1 MAGNDRPLNGLLL
14 KEIAMRSYWAAALV
28 LVMISAPA
36 WAESPLAHVNVYASG
51 KDGYHTFRIPAIE
64 VAPDGTLLAFAEA
77 RKFNAGDPGYDNNEI
92 DLVCKRS
99 TDNGRTWSAME
110 VIEHAGE
117 RWSAAN
123 PATAVDRQTG
133 QVWLLYLRCKPG
145 RSTDTARPGTDDNQ
159 VLARWSAD
167 IGRTWSAPIDLTA
180 ATRDMKD
187 PQWRTTVV
195 GPGGMIQD
203 SKGRLV
209 AAAWRYAPFGVFAI
223 FSEDHGHTWHRGQ
236 MVPNSKNL
244 KGNENQVVELSDGRI
259 LMDFRNEGSPGRWMS
274 ESRDGGRTWSEPRV
288 GLPVTPVCCAI
299 ERYTLKSA
307 GDDRDRILWTGPK
320 GPDRHNLVARVSYD
334 EGRTFSSQRPIA
346 NEPAAYSD
354 LAILKDKS
362 AGVLWE
368 RGDYRYITFTR
379 LTREFLEPK

>member
-1 MAGNDRPLNGLLL
+1 MKTALPVVILLL
-14 KEIAMRSYWAAALV
+14 AMSLPAWAAA
-28 LVMISAPA
+28 
-36 WAESPLAHVNVYASG
+36 PLAHINVYQSG
-51 KDGYHTFRIPAIE
+51 KDGYHTYRIPALE

-99 TDNGRTWSAME
+99 SDNGRTWSAMQ
-110 VIEHAGE
+110 VIEHAGP

-123 PATAVDRQTG
+123 PAATVDRQTG
-133 QVWLLYLRCKPG
+133 RVWVLYLRCNPG

-167 IGRTWSAPIDLTA
+167 SGKTWSEPIDLTA

-223 FSEDHGHTWHRGQ
+223 FSEDHGRTWQHGQ
-236 MVPNSKNL
+236 MVPDPKHI

-259 LMDFRNEGSPGRWMS
+259 LMDFRGEGVAHRWMS
-274 ESRDGGRTWSEPRV
+274 ESRDGGRTWSEPRA

-299 ERYTLKSA
+299 ERYSLKAA
-307 GDDRDRILWTGPK
+307 GDDRDRLLWTGPK
-320 GPDRHNLVARVSYD
+320 GPGRHNLVARVSYD
-334 EGRTFSSQRPIA
+334 EGRTFPIERLIA

-354 LAILKDKS
+354 LAILKDKT

-368 RGDYRYITFTR
+368 RGDYRYLTFTR
-379 LTREFLEPK
+379 LTREFLDSK